1 MIMSKPTILNVIKSV
16 FAAAV
21 GIQSDK
27 NRQQDFEYGNLSTY
41 IIVGIIFTV
50 LFVALLA
57 LLVGKITG

>member
-1 MIMSKPTILNVIKSV
+1 MSKPTILSVIKSV

-21 GIQSDK
+21 GVQSDK
-27 NRQQDFEYGNLSTY
+27 NRQRDFEHGNLSTY

-57 LLVGKITG
+57 LLVAKITG